1 MSSRSTACSPGTWL
15 ADRWAQA
22 GLPCGLGH
30 ALSLKA
36 IPGGQAKNDKIDA
49 HTIAVLRRGG
59 MLPQASVYPAAR
71 RATRALRRRRRPLM
85 RKRAELLT
93 HIQNTNSQ
101 YNLPEIGKK
110 IADKANRAGV
120 AERFADPAVPKRL
133 EVDLALISHDDARL
147 RDMAWSVLTTAQEP
161 HTHTRC
167 LRRPVPGLGEI
178 LSLVL
183 RYDSHAIHRFP
194 RGQDVVSYCRL
205 VKCAQESA
213 GKRYGTGGT
222 KIGKASLK
230 WAFSEAAVLF
240 LRDNPSGQKYLTR
253 LENKHGKGKALTV
266 LAHHVARAVYD
277 LRKRA
282 TAFHMDKFLHGYR
295 RGAGEPAASLDSDG
309 LRRKSAR

>member
-1 MSSRSTACSPGTWL
+1 MRALGKCQHAQEEETSGDSTPSHINVTGASTCTPGPCLSASSTRTARSCCIETGKPARRRFSGTLHPSGPTLSSRSTACSPGTWL

-93 HIQNTNSQ
+93 HLHNTKSQ
-101 YNLPEIGKK
+101 SNLPEIGKK
-110 IADKANRAGV
+110 SADKANRAGV

-183 RYDSHAIHRFP
+183 RYDSHEIHRFP

-222 KIGKASLK
+222 KLGKADLK
-230 WAFSEAAVLF
+230 GACSEAAGVGF
-240 LRDNPSGQKYLTR
+240 C
-253 LENKHGKGKALTV
+253 
-266 LAHHVARAVYD
+266 
-277 LRKRA
+277 
-282 TAFHMDKFLHGYR
+282 
-295 RGAGEPAASLDSDG
+295 
-309 LRRKSAR
+309 